1 MSNAVTRFLGD
12 SPIRVIVK
20 LAIISLIVGVVMS
33 TIGWSP
39 RDIFDGVLNFFS
51 RLWNLGFDAITNSLE
66 YLLLGAAI
74 VVPAF
79 LILRILNFRSPR
91 G

>member
-12 SPIRVIVK
+12 SPIRVVIK
-20 LAIISLIVGVVMS
+20 LAVISLIVGVVMS
-33 TIGWSP
+33 TIGWAP
-39 RDIFDGVLNFFS
+39 RDIYNGILNFFS

-74 VVPAF
+74 VVPVF

>member
-12 SPIRVIVK
+12 SPIRVFIK
-20 LAIISLIVGVVMS
+20 LAVISLIVGVVMS
-33 TIGWSP
+33 TIGWAP
-39 RDIFDGVLNFFS
+39 RDIYNGILNFFS
-51 RLWNLGFDAITNSLE
+51 RLWNLGFDAIANSLE

-74 VVPAF
+74 VVPVF
-79 LILRILNFRSPR
+79 LVLRVLNFRSPR

>member
-1 MSNAVTRFLGD
+1 MSNTVTRFLGD
-12 SPIRVIVK
+12 SPLRVIIK
-20 LAIISLIVGVVMS
+20 LVVISLIVGVVMS
-33 TIGWSP
+33 TIGWAP
-39 RDIFDGVLNFFS
+39 RDIYNGILNFFS

-66 YLLLGAAI
+66 YFLLGAAI

-79 LILRILNFRSPR
+79 LLLRILNFRSPR

>member
-12 SPIRVIVK
+12 SPIRVFIK
-20 LAIISLIVGVVMS
+20 LAVISLIVGVVMS
-33 TIGWSP
+33 TIGWAP
-39 RDIFDGVLNFFS
+39 RDIYNGILNFFT

-74 VVPAF
+74 VVPVF
-79 LILRILNFRSPR
+79 LVLRVLNIRSPR

>member
-12 SPIRVIVK
+12 SPIRVVIK
-20 LAIISLIVGVVMS
+20 LAVISLIVGVVMS
-33 TIGWSP
+33 TIGWAP
-39 RDIFDGVLNFFS
+39 RDIYNGILNFFS

-66 YLLLGAAI
+66 YLQLGAAI
-74 VVPAF
+74 VVPVF